1 MNYTGPKVRLSRRV
15 GVALTPKA
23 AKVMEKRS
31 TPPGQH
37 GKTHKSREE
46 SDYKRQLLQKQ
57 LLRYQY
63 NIHERQMKNYYQ
75 IASRGHG
82 NPAEKLIQL
91 LETRLDA
98 LVLHAGFAPTIY
110 AARQY
115 VSHGHL
121 TVNDKR
127 VNIPSY
133 RVQPGD
139 VIAVREKSQKMLCFE
154 SAGSTVSNAPQ
165 YLERLPKEM
174 AFRLTCL
181 PALTETPVICE
192 IQRVIEFYSR

>member
-1 MNYTGPKVRLSRRV
+1 MKYIGPKVRLSRRV

-23 AKVMEKRS
+23 AEVMAKRPN
-31 TPPGQH
+31 PPGQH
-37 GKTHKSREE
+37 GRGNKSREE
-46 SDYKRQLLQKQ
+46 SDFKRQLLQKQ

-63 NIHERQMKNYYQ
+63 NIHERQMKRYYQ
-75 IASRGHG
+75 LASRGHG

-98 LVLHAGFAPTIY
+98 LVLRAGFAPTIY

-115 VSHGHL
+115 VSHGHI

-127 VNIPSY
+127 VNIASIH
-133 RVQPGD
+133 VQPGD
-139 VIAVREKSQKMLCFE
+139 VIAIRAKSRDLACF
-154 SAGSTVSNAPQ
+154 AGIAHPMGHAPQ
-165 YLERLPKEM
+165 YLEVSPAQMSARLTRLPSL
-174 AFRLTCL
+174 A
-181 PALTETPVICE
+181 ETSIICE

>member
-23 AKVMEKRS
+23 AKIMEKRPN
-31 TPPGQH
+31 PPGQH
-37 GKTHKSREE
+37 GGTRKGDA

-63 NIHERQMKNYYQ
+63 NISEKQMKRYYQ
-75 IASRGHG
+75 FASRGHG

-98 LVLHAGFAPTIY
+98 LVLRAGFTPTIY
-110 AARQY
+110 AARQC
-115 VSHGHL
+115 VSHGHV
-121 TVNDKR
+121 TVNGKR
-127 VNIPSY
+127 VNIASCLIKA
-133 RVQPGD
+133 GD
-139 VIAVREKSQKMLCFE
+139 VVAIRTKSREMVCFQG
-154 SAGSTVSNAPQ
+154 AANAISNAPS
-165 YLERLPKEM
+165 YLERIPAQMEV
-174 AFRLTCL
+174 RLTREPL
-181 PALTETPVICE
+181 LSETPIICE

>member
-1 MNYTGPKVRLSRRV
+1 MNYTGPKVRLSRRL

-23 AKVMEKRS
+23 AKIMEKRPN
-31 TPPGQH
+31 PPGQH
-37 GKTHKSREE
+37 GGARKREE

-63 NIHERQMKNYYQ
+63 NIHEKQMKRYYQ

-98 LVLHAGFAPTIY
+98 LVLRAGFAPTIY

-121 TVNDKR
+121 TVNGKR
-127 VNIPSY
+127 VNIPSCHI
-133 RVQPGD
+133 QPGN
-139 VIAVREKSQKMLCFE
+139 VVAVRSKSREIVCFQDAAS
-154 SAGSTVSNAPQ
+154 SASNAPA
-165 YLERLPKEM
+165 YLERVSSEM
-174 AFRLTCL
+174 KVRLTRL
-181 PALTETPVICE
+181 PLLNETPIICE

>member
-23 AKVMEKRS
+23 AKIMEKRPH
-31 TPPGQH
+31 PPGQH
-37 GKTHKSREE
+37 GGMRKSRQE
-46 SDYKRQLLQKQ
+46 SDYKRQLTQKQ

-63 NIHERQMKNYYQ
+63 NISEQQMKRYYQ

-98 LVLHAGFAPTIY
+98 LILRANFAPTIY

-115 VSHGHL
+115 VSHGHI
-121 TVNDKR
+121 TVNGKR
-127 VNIPSY
+127 VDIPSY
-133 RVQPGD
+133 RAQPGD
-139 VIAVREKSQKMLCFE
+139 VVAVREKSRELACFE
-154 SAGSTVSNAPQ
+154 GAASPVSNAPP
-165 YLERLPKEM
+165 YLERVPAAMEVHLTRLPLLDE
-174 AFRLTCL
+174 A
-181 PALTETPVICE
+181 PIICE

>member
-1 MNYTGPKVRLSRRV
+1 MNYTGPKVRLSRQV
-15 GVALTPKA
+15 GIALTPKA
-23 AKVMEKRS
+23 AKVMTKRS
-31 TPPGQH
+31 SPPGQH
-37 GKTHKSREE
+37 GKSYKSRET
-46 SDYKRQLLQKQ
+46 SDYKRQLTQKQ

-63 NIHERQMKNYYQ
+63 NIHEKQMKRYYQ

-91 LETRLDA
+91 LETRFDA

-121 TVNDKR
+121 TVNGKR

-133 RVQPGD
+133 SVQPGD
-139 VIAVREKSQKMLCFE
+139 VIAVREKSRNMLCFE
-154 SAGSTVSNAPQ
+154 NTGSAVSNAPQ
-165 YLERLPKEM
+165 YLERMPADK
-174 AFRLTCL
+174 AFRLTRL
-181 PALTETPVICE
+181 PALSETPVICE